1 MTKNSTNTENDTPT
15 IDEKKL
21 KKQFKKSSK
30 NLSNIGLFFINMF
43 IIILIIIGYFL
54 FSSFILYTC
63 KLAQSN
69 IIPTNMDCY
78 PFKETKPQLQEIWT
92 NIFITN
98 TDPQESVK
106 LNFPY
111 NSTNSKSFLLD
122 AFRNYKYSSQ
132 SNNVLNY
139 FISILEG
146 LINYNNNAINAFL
159 NMLNNLPEILIVL
172 FGPVIYSTYLA
183 LVSFIGFFVGIY
195 YYFSSMSWFF
205 KTNASNS
212 DSTATKR
219 DVTLLEPIQYG
230 FAVFLLFV
238 FFIVFWLLL
247 FTGCITLLPI
257 IILFICLFS
266 TFGYVSKTN
275 TKDVNIL
282 YIAKEFFKNYKVM
295 LSIIISFFVIISAFA
310 NIGITPG
317 IFSILTIILIYFG
330 IIPLGMF
337 QSTKFENLSKITNFK
352 QAEKVCNSNKQSVL
366 ENVFGSQNGGNII
379 KELKKISKKIQN
391 N

>member
-1 MTKNSTNTENDTPT
+1 MTKNSTNTENDTPE
-15 IDEKKL
+15 IDEKKN
-21 KKQFKKSSK
+21 KKSK
-30 NLSNIGLFFINMF
+30 NTNTNLSNIGIFFINIL

-111 NSTNSKSFLLD
+111 NSANSKSFLLD

-146 LINYNNNAINAFL
+146 LINYNNNAINLFL

-172 FGPVIYSTYLA
+172 FGPIIYSTYL
-183 LVSFIGFFVGIY
+183 SFVTFFGFFVSVY

-205 KTNASNS
+205 KTNAN
-212 DSTATKR
+212 DNDKNTTKR
-219 DVTLLEPIQYG
+219 DVTLLEPIKYG
-230 FAVFLLFV
+230 FAVFLIFV

-247 FTGCITLLPI
+247 FTGCLTLLPI

-337 QSTKFENLSKITNFK
+337 QSTKFENLSKITSFK

-366 ENVFGSQNGGNII
+366 ENVFGSQKGGNII
-379 KELKKISKKIQN
+379 KELKRISKKIQN

>member
-1 MTKNSTNTENDTPT
+1 MTKNSTNKNDTPT

-21 KKQFKKSSK
+21 KKQLKKSSK